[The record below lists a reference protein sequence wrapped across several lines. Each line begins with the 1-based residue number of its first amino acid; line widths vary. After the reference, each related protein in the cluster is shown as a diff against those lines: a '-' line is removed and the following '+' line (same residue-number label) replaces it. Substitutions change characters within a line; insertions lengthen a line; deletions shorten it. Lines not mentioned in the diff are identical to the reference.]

1 MKHDLADKDLSGAAE
16 AFRRLCASDRKVNDQ
31 PGSILTL
38 AVWRAGQVL
47 SGVPG
52 VRAFV
57 LRRLC
62 QLADG
67 LWVRGVIG
75 AELPPQV
82 VAGPSLCLAHAG
94 RGVVLHPETRI
105 GADVKIYHQVTVG
118 VRDANG
124 APEIGDRAM
133 LGAGSKILGPI
144 VLGDGTQVGANA
156 VLLTSTEPDSSYVGI
171 PARRVAGG
179 KGEAKW

>member
-57 LRRLC
+57 LCGR
-62 QLADG
+62 DD
-67 LWVRGVIG
+67 
-75 AELPPQV
+75 PQ
-82 VAGPSLCLAHAG
+82 A
-94 RGVVLHPETRI
+94 
-105 GADVKIYHQVTVG
+105 
-118 VRDANG
+118 
-124 APEIGDRAM
+124 AM
-133 LGAGSKILGPI
+133 LP
-144 VLGDGTQVGANA
+144 
-156 VLLTSTEPDSSYVGI
+156 TSTVTPGPMEELTDT
-171 PARRVAGG
+171 RFT
-179 KGEAKW
+179 